1 MIGQSISHY
10 RVTAK
15 LGAGGIVGQAFSLS
29 LKFVGAAFRPAPV
42 TASLKL

>member
-1 MIGQSISHY
+1 MIGNCVAHY

-29 LKFVGAAFRPAPV
+29 LNHGQP
-42 TASLKL
+42 TKLRRKTT